1 MTITLTDGFAT
12 EALAW
17 NRTRT
22 ISLGIGQ
29 IAADEAAE
37 KPTSET
43 RSIRDCP
50 LLTVA
55 NCTLIARRPS
65 AFQAW
70 HIPGRG
76 EICERPALLSIAGA
90 GRRLPPLLSAVRAWP
105 ARPANQIPAARHAG
119 RSWLG
124 RERLPATS
132 RAVGGKPESA
142 AVPGAGQP
150 RKLGQIGIAGTLRLV
165 RDAGLNGG
173 HTGASAEVSPV
184 SLGDFGER

>member
-1 MTITLTDGFAT
+1 MARKINDDSHEVSERAREAGSDLRLYVGAGDG
-12 EALAW
+12 

-29 IAADEAAE
+29 ITADEAAE
-37 KPTSET
+37 QPTSET
-43 RSIRDCP
+43 RSTPDCP

-55 NCTLIARRPS
+55 NCTLIARRSS

-70 HIPGRG
+70 HIPSRG
-76 EICERPALLSIAGA
+76 EICERPALLSIANA
-90 GRRLPPLLSAVRAWP
+90 SRRLPPLLSAVRAWP

-132 RAVGGKPESA
+132 RAVGGKPERA

-150 RKLGQIGIAGTLRLV
+150 RKLGQIGIV
-165 RDAGLNGG
+165 RN
-173 HTGASAEVSPV
+173 SPA
-184 SLGDFGER
+184 RT